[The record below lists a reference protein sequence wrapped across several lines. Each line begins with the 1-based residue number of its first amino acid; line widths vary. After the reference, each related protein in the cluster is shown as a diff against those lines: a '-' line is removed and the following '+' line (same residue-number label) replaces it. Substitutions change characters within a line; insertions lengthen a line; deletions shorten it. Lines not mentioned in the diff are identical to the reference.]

1 MAFKCSGYEYYAF
14 FWGRVHSCHSI
25 LKGDQAPQ
33 NGQEQLCWAMSVCL
47 PVPAVVGLS
56 TLRSCRRSTYRKVD
70 KTLASGA
77 LRASRGWECPR
88 QGRGSGYKQ
97 EVFLHLHF

>member
-1 MAFKCSGYEYYAF
+1 MSFHSQRRPGPPEWSGTA
-14 FWGRVHSCHSI
+14 V
-25 LKGDQAPQ
+25 LGD
-33 NGQEQLCWAMSVCL
+33 VCVL
-47 PVPAVVGLS
+47 TVLAVVGLS
-56 TLRSCRRSTYRKVD
+56 TLRSCRRSTYCKVD

-77 LRASRGWECPR
+77 LRAARGWECPR